1 MDNLPIGP
9 LLAVL
14 ALLIL
19 WSGLFTAI
27 EAAQQHLLTQRT
39 ASRSGD
45 KPVAKLNF
53 PLNSLIFCNT
63 LCRALVV
70 VISTL
75 LAIFGWAEKGPWL
88 ACLSAT
94 AALLVFADYL
104 PRTLASRYPDTILA
118 LGNTLLGVPL
128 KIIYPA
134 AWLLGGI
141 SQLLLK
147 PFARKVKVV
156 QQSEDEPP
164 APQND
169 GTDHEH
175 PACRPHALSGIHALD
190 NITVNDILVP
200 RSEVDGINLDD
211 SIEEIIEQ
219 LRANKR
225 TRLPVF
231 HSDINQVEAVLNTRQ
246 IRHLLPDASLTKD
259 ALLAACHEPYFV
271 PESTPLQL
279 QLLNFHK
286 QQRRLGMVVDEYG
299 EVEGIVTLEDILEE
313 IVGEFESQHSLD
325 NPHIH
330 PQADG
335 RLVIEGAASIR
346 ELNKSLGWHLPSDG
360 PKTLNG
366 LVTEA
371 LETIPDSAVCLKI
384 GRYRLEILETED
396 NRVSRVLIWH
406 VAAGEA
412 TSLRSMAKPL

>member
-1 MDNLPIGP
+1 MDNLPLGP

-27 EAAQQHLLTQRT
+27 ETAQQLLLAQRT

-45 KPVAKLNF
+45 KPVARLSF
-53 PLNSLIFCNT
+53 PLNSLILCNT
-63 LCRALVV
+63 LCRTLVV

-75 LAIFGWAEKGPWL
+75 LAVFSWAENGPWL
-88 ACLSAT
+88 ACLIAGST
-94 AALLVFADYL
+94 LLIFADYL
-104 PRTLASRYPDTILA
+104 PRTLANRYPEAILA
-118 LGNTLLGVPL
+118 LGNGLLGVPL

-134 AWLLGGI
+134 AWLFNGI

-147 PFARKVKVV
+147 PLARKVKVV
-156 QQSEDEPP
+156 QQSDDEPP
-164 APQND
+164 AAQGNEA
-169 GTDHEH
+169 DHEH
-175 PACRPHALSGIHALD
+175 ASCRPHALSGIHALD

-211 SIEEIIEQ
+211 PIAEIIEQ
-219 LRANKR
+219 LRATKR

-246 IRHLLPDASLTKD
+246 IRHLLPDASLTPQ

-299 EVEGIVTLEDILEE
+299 EVLGIVTLEDILEE
-313 IVGEFESQHSLD
+313 IVGEFESEHSLD

-335 RLVIEGAASIR
+335 RLVIDGAASIR

-371 LETIPDSAVCLKI
+371 LETIPDCAVCLKI

-406 VAAGEA
+406 
-412 TSLRSMAKPL
+412 TSSVPDLSKI

>member
-1 MDNLPIGP
+1 MTDSLPTGP
-9 LLAVL
+9 MLAVI
-14 ALLIL
+14 ALLIV

-27 EAAQQHLLTQRT
+27 DAAQLHLLTLRSS
-39 ASRSGD
+39 SRSGD
-45 KPVAKLNF
+45 KPAARLAF
-53 PLNSLIFCNT
+53 PKESLILCNT
-63 LCRALVV
+63 LCRVLAVI
-70 VISTL
+70 ISTL
-75 LAIFGWAEKGPWL
+75 LALFYWAENGPWL
-88 ACLSAT
+88 ACLAST
-94 AALLVFADYL
+94 CSLLVLAEYL
-104 PRTLASRYPDTILA
+104 PRTLAVRHPEGTLNVGNSLLAIPMKIVYPL
-118 LGNTLLGVPL
+118 
-128 KIIYPA
+128 
-134 AWLLGGI
+134 AWLLNAIG
-141 SQLLLK
+141 QTLLR
-147 PFARKVKVV
+147 PFASKASAVK
-156 QQSEDEPP
+156 QSDDDPALLDDEP
-164 APQND
+164 APQEQ
-169 GTDHEH
+169 HSL
-175 PACRPHALSGIHALD
+175 PGIHALD

-200 RSEVDGINLDD
+200 RSEVDGINLDEP
-211 SIEEIIEQ
+211 IELIIAQ
-219 LRANKR
+219 LRLNRR

-259 ALLAACHEPYFV
+259 TLLAACHEPYFV

-299 EVEGIVTLEDILEE
+299 EVQGIVTLEDILEE
-313 IVGEFESQHSLD
+313 IVGEFESEHSLD

-335 RLVIEGAASIR
+335 RYVVEGAASIR

-384 GRYRLEILETED
+384 GRYRLEILETEE

-406 VAAGEA
+406 
-412 TSLRSMAKPL
+412 TSSAPNIR

>member
-1 MDNLPIGP
+1 MDDLPIGP
-9 LLAVL
+9 MLAVV

-27 EAAQQHLLTQRT
+27 EAAHQHVLAKRV
-39 ASRSGD
+39 ASRSSD
-45 KPVAKLNF
+45 KPLTRLSF
-53 PLNSLIFCNT
+53 PLNSLTLCNT
-63 LCRALVV
+63 LCRTLVV
-70 VISTL
+70 VICTL
-75 LAIFGWAEKGPWL
+75 LALFTWAEKGPWV
-88 ACLSAT
+88 ACLGASAI
-94 AALLVFADYL
+94 LLVFADYL
-104 PRTLASRYPDTILA
+104 PRALAARHPDAILA
-118 LGNTLLGVPL
+118 LGNNLLRIPL
-128 KIIYPA
+128 KLIYPA
-134 AWLLGGI
+134 AWLLNAT
-141 SQLLLK
+141 SQLLLR
-147 PFARKVKVV
+147 PLERKAKVV
-156 QQSEDEPP
+156 QQSEDEPTKAQYDDREP
-164 APQND
+164 AI
-169 GTDHEH
+169 
-175 PACRPHALSGIHALD
+175 CRPHSLPGIHALD

-211 SIEEIIEQ
+211 PIEEIIEQ
-219 LRANKR
+219 LRHNKR

-246 IRHLLPDASLTKD
+246 IGHLLPDASLTLE
-259 ALLAACHEPYFV
+259 ALLAASREPYFV

-299 EVEGIVTLEDILEE
+299 EVLGIVTLEDILEE
-313 IVGEFESQHSLD
+313 IVGEFESQQSLN

-335 RLVIEGAASIR
+335 RLVIDGAASIR

-371 LETIPDSAVCLKI
+371 LETIPESAVCLKI

-396 NRVSRVLIWH
+396 NRVTRVLIWQ
-406 VAAGEA
+406 
-412 TSLRSMAKPL
+412 TTPLPVVI

>member
-1 MDNLPIGP
+1 MDDLPIGP
-9 LLAVL
+9 MLAVL

-27 EAAQQHLLTQRT
+27 ETAQQHLLAQRT
-39 ASRSGD
+39 ASRSSD
-45 KPVAKLNF
+45 KPVAKLSF
-53 PLNSLIFCNT
+53 PINSLILCNT
-63 LCRALVV
+63 LCRALVM

-75 LAIFGWAEKGPWL
+75 LAIFTWAQNGPWI
-88 ACLSAT
+88 ACAV
-94 AALLVFADYL
+94 AGAVLLVFADYL
-104 PRTLASRYPDTILA
+104 PRSLAVRYPDAILA
-118 LGNTLLGVPL
+118 LGNTLLGAPL

-134 AWLLGGI
+134 AWLLNALA
-141 SQLLLK
+141 QLLMR
-147 PFARKVKVV
+147 PFARKPKVV
-156 QQSEDEPP
+156 QQSEDESP
-164 APQND
+164 NERHD
-169 GTDHEH
+169 NHEQ
-175 PACRPHALSGIHALD
+175 PVCRPHPLAGIHALD

-200 RSEVDGINLDD
+200 RSDVDGINLDD
-211 SIEEIIEQ
+211 PIEEIIEQ
-219 LRANKR
+219 LRNNKR

-246 IRHLLPDASLTKD
+246 IRHLLPDGSLTFE
-259 ALLAACHEPYFV
+259 ALLAASHEPYFV

-299 EVEGIVTLEDILEE
+299 EVLGIVTLEDILEE

-330 PQADG
+330 PQPDG

-346 ELNKSLGWHLPSDG
+346 ELNKTLGWHLPSDG

-396 NRVSRVLIWH
+396 NRVTRVLIWH
-406 VAAGEA
+406 
-412 TSLRSMAKPL
+412 TSSVPALPQV

>member
-1 MDNLPIGP
+1 MDDLPIGP
-9 LLAVL
+9 MLAVL

-27 EAAQQHLLTQRT
+27 EAAHQHLLTLRT

-45 KPVAKLNF
+45 KPVAKLSF
-53 PLNSLIFCNT
+53 SLYSLILCNT

-75 LAIFGWAEKGPWL
+75 LAIFTWAENGPWA
-88 ACLSAT
+88 ACLGAGVI
-94 AALLVFADYL
+94 LLVFADYL
-104 PRTLASRYPDTILA
+104 PRALAARYPDAILS

-134 AWLLGGI
+134 AWLLNGI
-141 SQLLLK
+141 SVLLTR
-147 PFARKVKVV
+147 PFARKAKVV
-156 QQSEDEPP
+156 QQSEDETP
-164 APQND
+164 ADRRDDQ
-169 GTDHEH
+169 DHA
-175 PACRPHALSGIHALD
+175 ACRPHLLSGIHALD

-211 SIEEIIEQ
+211 PLPEIIEQ
-219 LRANKR
+219 LRNNRR

-246 IRHLLPDASLTKD
+246 IRHLLPDGSLTRE
-259 ALLAACHEPYFV
+259 ALLAASHEPYFV

-299 EVEGIVTLEDILEE
+299 EVLGIVTLEDILEE

-335 RLVIEGAASIR
+335 RLVIDGAASIR
-346 ELNKSLGWHLPSDG
+346 ELNKTLGWHLPSDG

-396 NRVSRVLIWH
+396 NRVTRVMVWH
-406 VAAGEA
+406 TA
-412 TSLRSMAKPL
+412 TVPATL